1 MADVCLET
9 HTATKNF
16 FEISRR
22 IKQKLGNKSYK
33 LYEYLELILKIVNI
47 PLTADAAEDGR
58 KYFSQLMSLCRGI
71 LDYNLNV
78 KEHEFYKTA
87 KEFMVTHKF
96 HYKGNNTLL
105 ELYCVL
111 LTPKFTDFYLRKF
124 TENIKRRLRQEIDT
138 VLVFQYSKL
147 IINTLGGEEMVA
159 LNNAITGR
167 LIISSIQDSF
177 LQAITNEYFILLAI
191 SRSRDIKTNI
201 PIDNGGFLLWTLKQN
216 FREFMLCM
224 VCLTI

>member
-1 MADVCLET
+1 M
-9 HTATKNF
+9 
-16 FEISRR
+16 
-22 IKQKLGNKSYK
+22 
-33 LYEYLELILKIVNI
+33 
-47 PLTADAAEDGR
+47 
-58 KYFSQLMSLCRGI
+58 
-71 LDYNLNV
+71 DYNLNV
-78 KEHEFYKTA
+78 NEHKFYQAA

-111 LTPKFTDFYLRKF
+111 LTPKFTDFDVRKL
-124 TENIKRRLRQEIDT
+124 TENIKRRLRQKIDT
-138 VLVFQYSKL
+138 VLVFQYSRL
-147 IINTLGGEEMVA
+147 MIDIVGEEKIIA

-191 SRSRDIKTNI
+191 LRSRDIKTNI

-216 FREFMLCM
+216 FREFMLCI
-224 VCLTI
+224 VYLTI

>member
-78 KEHEFYKTA
+78 KEHEFYNTA

-96 HYKGNNTLL
+96 HYNGNNTLL
-105 ELYCVL
+105 ELYCAL
-111 LTPKFTDFYLRKF
+111 LTPKFTDFYVRKF
-124 TENIKRRLRQEIDT
+124 TENIKRRLRQKIDT
-138 VLVFQYSKL
+138 VLVFQYSRL
-147 IINTLGGEEMVA
+147 MLGIVGEEKIIA
-159 LNNAITGR
+159 LNNAIIGQTYNFVDTG
-167 LIISSIQDSF
+167 
-177 LQAITNEYFILLAI
+177 FIFASNNQRILYIACYI
-191 SRSRDIKTNI
+191 EI
-201 PIDNGGFLLWTLKQN
+201 
-216 FREFMLCM
+216 
-224 VCLTI
+224 